1 MQFMFKLNWHDVG
14 LMLLHRNTSDSFM
27 FSFQTAQ
34 FCYARVKMSN
44 LKMNV
49 LQVFFN
55 ISVAEDDV
63 LHV

>member
-1 MQFMFKLNWHDVG
+1 MF
-14 LMLLHRNTSDSFM
+14 T
-27 FSFQTAQ
+27 FQTAQ
-34 FCYARVKMSN
+34 FCYACVKMSN

-55 ISVAEDDV
+55 ISVAKEDDV